1 MSENIIPD
9 IRKDPKAWF
18 GYFNP
23 NNKPGLSKPEI
34 LQSVLDTL
42 NATTGN
48 IPDIE
53 NLIESIDNIWLLCN
67 LDQNEEVTYEKFQ
80 MEGGLCESI
89 VSSLPPISPENIT
102 ITTAST
108 AATAATAATATVSAV
123 SAINAVSNTPRVL
136 PLETDVRVQCGRC
149 NARVMFF
156 YFYILFYFFYIN
168 YIHFIFLLKKK
179 SNSIC

>member
-1 MSENIIPD
+1 MSETIIPD

-53 NLIESIDNIWLLCN
+53 NLIESIDNIWLFCN

-89 VSSLPPISPENIT
+89 VSSLPPISPEIT
-102 ITTAST
+102 
-108 AATAATAATATVSAV
+108 ATATASAATGTVVSSV
-123 SAINAVSNTPRVL
+123 TSPINAALNNTPRVL

-149 NARVMFF
+149 NARVNF
-156 YFYILFYFFYIN
+156 
-168 YIHFIFLLKKK
+168 
-179 SNSIC
+179 